1 MALYARWV
9 LESFKHVLVDGCDK
23 YFDTND
29 CYSDKSRSRL
39 ITQVSNDITAI
50 AQAKQE
56 RVPDDL
62 EKVRSFYIAYIK

>member
-1 MALYARWV
+1 MAPYAHWV
-9 LESFKHVLVDGCDK
+9 LESFKHVLVDGCDE

-29 CYSDKSRSRL
+29 RGSDKSRSRL
-39 ITQVSNDITAI
+39 ITRVSNDIAAI

-62 EKVRSFYIAYIK
+62 EKVRSFYIAYMK